1 MSKQLH
7 LLTYIASIISFSLFM
22 SCDTKHSKEDF
33 SAYFGGEI
41 INPQSKFVL
50 FLKDNEV
57 LDTIFLDKDNR
68 FLHKFDSLAPG
79 LYTFK
84 HYPEYQYI
92 YYGKNDSL
100 MLIINTNDFDNS
112 IVFCGRGHEK
122 NNYLMEMFLANEVE
136 KSNVYDLYFRDSKDY
151 IKSIDSSYKV
161 KKKIYDKFKSK
172 VDWDLSFDTIALASL
187 NLPYYLKKEV
197 YPYAH
202 KFITGKNVIN
212 ELPKDYYKHRDI
224 VDLDNSNLS
233 NFYLYHKYTTALLN
247 NVVFTEKKGNISE
260 FDLENNF
267 DKLEIANNFIKN
279 KKNKNSVLHRMTYF
293 YLMENKNLDKTKDFV
308 DKYLKYSSDKEMQN
322 EIKEIY
328 SSFEKLKVGNKLP
341 KEEFLH
347 KNNKPVNFEE
357 LIKRQTVLF
366 FITTKAESNFEAAH
380 KKVNDLKL
388 KYPNTD
394 FIAVDL
400 DDSIE
405 KWHNKI
411 DEMSEN
417 NITEIFAVNYENTK
431 KKFVIH
437 KLGRTLILNADGT
450 IKNAFVDLFDVNFE
464 DNLK

>member
-7 LLTYIASIISFSLFM
+7 FLTSIASIISFSFFI
-22 SCDTKHSKEDF
+22 SCDTKHSKEDY

-41 INPQSKFVL
+41 INPQNKFVL

-112 IVFCGRGHEK
+112 IVYCGRGHEK
-122 NNYLMEMFLANEVE
+122 NNFLMEMFLANENDR
-136 KSNVYDLYFRDSKDY
+136 STIYDLYFKDSKKY
-151 IKSIDSSYKV
+151 IKSIDSSYAI
-161 KKKIYDKFKSK
+161 KKKIYKKFKAK
-172 VDWDLSFDTIALASL
+172 VQWDLSFDSVALASL

-202 KFITGKNVIN
+202 KFITGQNVMN
-212 ELPKDYYKHRDI
+212 NLPKDYYNHRKL

-233 NFYLYHKYTTALLN
+233 NFNHYLTYTAALLN
-247 NVVFTEKKGNISE
+247 NIVFTEKKGLINE
-260 FDLENNF
+260 FDLENSIN
-267 DKLEIANNFIKN
+267 KLDIANKLIKN
-279 KKNKNSVLHRMTYF
+279 KKNKNRILHRMTYF
-293 YLMENKNLDKTKDFV
+293 YLMENKNIINNKKFV
-308 DKYLKYSSDKEMQN
+308 EKYIKYSTDTDLQN

-328 SSFEKLKVGNKLP
+328 SYFEKLKVGNYLP
-341 KEEFLH
+341 KEQFVF
-347 KNNKPVNFEE
+347 KDDTPVDIEK
-357 LIKRQTVLF
+357 LITKQTVLF

-380 KKVNDLKL
+380 KKVNDLKI
-388 KYPNTD
+388 KFPNTN
-394 FIAVDL
+394 FVAVDL

-411 DEMSEN
+411 DRMTEN
-417 NITEIFAVNYENTK
+417 NITEIFAINYENTK

-437 KLGRTLILNADGT
+437 KLGRTIILNADGT
-450 IKNAFVDLFDVNFE
+450 IKNAFVDLFDVDFE
-464 DNLK
+464 KNLN